1 MIDYE
6 ELKDLFY
13 LLKVK
18 NVPKKHWSN
27 TSRSWMENIMHV
39 ILLVATKTTCVD
51 APFIPIN
58 VNEITMIDNT

>member
-18 NVPKKHWSN
+18 SVSKKHWSN
-27 TSRSWMENIMHV
+27 TSRSGMANIMHI

-51 APFIPIN
+51 TPFIPIN